1 MRQLLFTIFIS
12 KMEYKDLI
20 EGFAEKYGV
29 EVQGSTEGGVTFVI
43 DYTAVT
49 IREASN
55 VTAIIVTSV
64 IGGPVPDEKGRL
76 ASFMLQANYLFSMA
90 SPMTIC
96 QNPETNEYL
105 LEQFIPRGLADVE
118 SLSKTVEELVD
129 MEEKLRDSLAAFL
142 DVDRESE
149 QKDEAEMELNPLFG
163 GFFIRV

>member
-1 MRQLLFTIFIS
+1 
-12 KMEYKDLI
+12 MEYKDLI
-20 EGFAEKYGV
+20 EGFAEKNGINL
-29 EVQGSTEGGVTFVI
+29 QGLENNGVTFVI

-49 IREASN
+49 IREAVN
-55 VTAIIVTSV
+55 VTAIIVSSV
-64 IGGPVPDEKGRL
+64 IGGPVPDAKGRL
-76 ASFMLQANYLFSMA
+76 ASFMLQANYLFSGT

-96 QNPETNEYL
+96 QNPETDEYL
-105 LEQFIPRGLADVE
+105 LVRAIPRGLADVE

-142 DVDRESE
+142 DVDREAE